1 MRKSGRVMLKGGAL
15 AAADGTANSVGP
27 LSIASAGGRI
37 ELGEGATLEFEDS
50 SDKTWTAGAT
60 VTVSGLAEGAIRF
73 GTSIE
78 AVPRARG
85 VFRTAD
91 GEKLRVDDDGY
102 LTAKKLGISILIK

>member
-60 VTVSGLAEGAIRF
+60 VTVSGFAEGALRF

-78 AVPRARG
+78 SVPRARG